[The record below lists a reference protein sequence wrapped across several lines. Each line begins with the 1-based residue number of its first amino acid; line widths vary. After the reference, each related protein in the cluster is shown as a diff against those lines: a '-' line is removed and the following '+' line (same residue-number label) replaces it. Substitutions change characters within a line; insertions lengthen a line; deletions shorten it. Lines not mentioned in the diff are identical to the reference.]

1 MSLNAVPFTLSLAE
15 DLGGMTSGLSKDP
28 ARKPVNSPLVASLDL
43 RCSDWDVFVRL
54 VGDVGDSTKDESLL
68 SRLGVSRRLVDEPR
82 GEGEGRPSLLPG
94 ARPNGLLKP
103 FGGEGARTK
112 DP

>member
-1 MSLNAVPFTLSLAE
+1 
-15 DLGGMTSGLSKDP
+15 MTSGLSRDP
-28 ARKPVNSPLVASLDL
+28 ARNPVNSPLVTSLDL
-43 RCSDWDVFVRL
+43 RRSDWVAFVPP
-54 VGDVGDSTKDESLL
+54 VGDVGDSTKEESLL
-68 SRLGVSRRLVDEPR
+68 SRLGVSRRLLDEVR

-103 FGGEGARTK
+103 FGGDGARTK